1 MDSQLYRKYLLGNM
15 NKDLILK
22 ILYCSN
28 YDIPKNYE
36 YYLLTRDIYVIGY
49 HVNTIKGARYLPVF
63 DKRREK
69 ILRSL
74 HIEIKNFIAYK
85 TLLDCGF
92 PSLVAFKI
100 YKMLE

>member
-1 MDSQLYRKYLLGNM
+1 MDSHLYRKYLLGNM

-22 ILYCSN
+22 ILCCSN
-28 YDIPKNYE
+28 YDIPKNCE
-36 YYLLTRDIYVIGY
+36 YYLLTKDIYVIGY
-49 HVNTIKGARYLPVF
+49 HVNTIKGASYLPVF
-63 DKRREK
+63 DKPREK
-69 ILRSL
+69 LLRRVHL
-74 HIEIKNFIAYK
+74 KLKNFIAYK